1 MARTSPRRWRSGW
14 APAPAST
21 TSPLTGSR
29 RRDSPTAGS
38 SRLEE
43 PFLEL
48 TGAPLRLETFED
60 ATSAWDAARAA
71 VDRGR
76 PAILLTDLYHLDQ
89 YGKSGTSLATRL
101 CWRATTTRLPT
112 SPTPRSRTC
121 RTRSTV
127 RSTTLHGVDRT
138 PVAGSD
144 HWAVNRA
151 K

>member
-60 ATSAWDAARAA
+60 ATSAWNAARAA

-76 PAILLTDLYHLDQ
+76 PAILLTDLYHLDH
-89 YGKSGTSLATRL
+89 YGKSAHFPGHAVVLAGYDDYLSDTSFEDLQ
-101 CWRATTTRLPT
+101 
-112 SPTPRSRTC
+112 
-121 RTRSTV
+121 RTRSTSAIDHAAWS
-127 RSTTLHGVDRT
+127 RSHA
-138 PVAGSD
+138 VAG
-144 HWAVNRA
+144 
-151 K
+151 